1 MVIHLPALSGIILT
15 YLLVF
20 ARVGT
25 MMMLLPGIGTM
36 GVPSRVRLVLALA
49 IAFALTPQVQGAY
62 PAAASPS
69 SITQLTIL
77 IAQEVTCGLLVG
89 AMAAIIMSAM
99 QVAGFL
105 IASQIGLAYAQTID
119 PTQNT
124 QGAVVGN
131 FMTMLGV
138 LAIFATNMHHLAIG
152 AIAGSYRMLPPGG
165 ALPTADMA
173 ELVIRLVSGS
183 FALGFQLA
191 APFLVFGFAVYAGL
205 GVLARLM
212 PQLQIFFVAVPIN
225 IMAGFVILLALLGS
239 MITVFLNY
247 YSTSMA
253 VFL

>member
-1 MVIHLPALSGIILT
+1 MQIHLPALSGIILT

-20 ARVGT
+20 ARVGA
-25 MMMLLPGIGTM
+25 MIMLLPGFGTM
-36 GVPSRVRLVLALA
+36 GVPARVRLVIALA
-49 IAFALTPQVQGAY
+49 IALALTPQVQSAY
-62 PAAASPS
+62 PAVAPS

-77 IAQEVTCGLLVG
+77 IIEEVTCGFLVG
-89 AMAAIIMSAM
+89 AMAAIIMSAL

-131 FMTMLGV
+131 FMTMLGLV
-138 LAIFATNMHHLAIG
+138 AMFGTNMHHLAIG

-165 ALPTADMA
+165 VLPTSDMVQ
-173 ELVIRLVSGS
+173 LVIQLVSGS

-239 MITVFLNY
+239 IITVFLNY